1 MKIWIARDTGEI
13 GLFKNKPVKSEASE
27 DGFFYF
33 YDPIL
38 YEPIGVIT
46 DPPDDLKNHLEV
58 GEMFE
63 QELGGF

>member
-1 MKIWIARDTGEI
+1 MKIYIARDTESI
-13 GLFKNKPVKSEASE
+13 CIFQNKPEKIGIK

-33 YDPIL
+33 VDPKSKEHLEIK
-38 YEPIGVIT
+38 E
-46 DPPDDLKNHLEV
+46 PPDDLKNHIGV